1 MMKDDGMSLCLYILS
16 TIADIMIIVVFATL
30 AIIFNNFWIIFLSI
44 LFMVLVE
51 PATTFKKR
59 KDKENGKST
68 SNNRFYL

>member
-1 MMKDDGMSLCLYILS
+1 MS

-44 LFMVLVE
+44 LFMVLIE
-51 PATTFKKR
+51 PTTTFKNR

-68 SNNRFYL
+68 SNNRF

>member
-1 MMKDDGMSLCLYILS
+1 MNEGMALWLYIVS

-44 LFMVLVE
+44 LFMVLIE
-51 PATTFKKR
+51 PTTTFKIR

-68 SNNRFYL
+68 SNNRF

>member
-1 MMKDDGMSLCLYILS
+1 MNEGMGLWLYIVS

-44 LFMVLVE
+44 LFMVLIE
-51 PATTFKKR
+51 PTTTFKNR

-68 SNNRFYL
+68 SNNRF

>member
-1 MMKDDGMSLCLYILS
+1 MNEGMGLWLYIVS

-44 LFMVLVE
+44 LFMVLIE
-51 PATTFKKR
+51 PTTTFKNR

-68 SNNRFYL
+68 SNN

>member
-1 MMKDDGMSLCLYILS
+1 MDGGMSLCLYILS

-44 LFMVLVE
+44 LFMALIE
-51 PATTFKKR
+51 PITTFKIR

-68 SNNRFYL
+68 SNN

>member
-1 MMKDDGMSLCLYILS
+1 MRLWLYIVS

-44 LFMVLVE
+44 LFMVLID
-51 PATTFKKR
+51 PTTTFKNR

-68 SNNRFYL
+68 SNNRF

>member
-1 MMKDDGMSLCLYILS
+1 MNEGMGLWLYIVS

-44 LFMVLVE
+44 LFMVLIE
-51 PATTFKKR
+51 PATTFKNR

-68 SNNRFYL
+68 SNNRF

>member
-1 MMKDDGMSLCLYILS
+1 MNEGMSLWLYIVS

-44 LFMVLVE
+44 LFMVLIE
-51 PATTFKKR
+51 PTTTSKIR

-68 SNNRFYL
+68 SNNRF

>member
-1 MMKDDGMSLCLYILS
+1 MNEGMRLWLYIVS

-44 LFMVLVE
+44 LFMVLIE
-51 PATTFKKR
+51 PATTFKNR

-68 SNNRFYL
+68 SNNRF